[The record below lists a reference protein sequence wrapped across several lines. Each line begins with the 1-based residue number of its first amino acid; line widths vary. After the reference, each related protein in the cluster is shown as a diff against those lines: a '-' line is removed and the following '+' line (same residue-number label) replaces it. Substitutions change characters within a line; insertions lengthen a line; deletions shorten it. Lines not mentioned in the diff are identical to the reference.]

1 MRLEPLGPDSGVLS
15 WGGNQAFSTG
25 SALGSAISRRTTS
38 PNGPHI
44 LHPHCSGRA
53 LQLLSYKQPPKPART
68 ASKPGRPEPI
78 FGGRGLPWGAGSL
91 DAQPHPTDL
100 IFRTPHCSGRAL
112 QLLSDKQP
120 TKPAKPASKI
130 GRPEAVFRGTC
141 RRTRLDSDHFCA
153 SFKSIWVIKDLGF
166 GLISTRAFRW
176 CAGLV
181 LNRKKQIFINFL
193 TPEGRAQKQGRA
205 VAKSPESSCCRP
217 AGSAHLATGAG
228 RTALGSWLASAM
240 AGWAPPA
247 VQVLFWSTTRPF
259 SSN

>member
-44 LHPHCSGRA
+44 LQPHCSGRA
-53 LQLLSYKQPPKPART
+53 LQFLSYKQPPKPART

-78 FGGRGLPWGAGSL
+78 FGGRDLPWGAGSL

-100 IFRTPHCSGRAL
+100 IFRTPHCKGRAL
-112 QLLSDKQP
+112 QVLSDKQP
-120 TKPAKPASKI
+120 TTPTKTSSKT

-181 LNRKKQIFINFL
+181 LNRKKTDFHQLFNS
-193 TPEGRAQKQGRA
+193 GGA
-205 VAKSPESSCCRP
+205 SSE
-217 AGSAHLATGAG
+217 TGAG
-228 RTALGSWLASAM
+228 GCQIPGIKLLPGCILSHTATATQHPLPLSS
-240 AGWAPPA
+240 PPSRHPPS
-247 VQVLFWSTTRPF
+247 FF
-259 SSN
+259 

>member
-53 LQLLSYKQPPKPART
+53 LQLLS
-68 ASKPGRPEPI
+68 
-78 FGGRGLPWGAGSL
+78 
-91 DAQPHPTDL
+91 
-100 IFRTPHCSGRAL
+100 
-112 QLLSDKQP
+112 DKQP
-120 TKPAKPASKI
+120 TKPAKTASKT

-205 VAKSPESSCCRP
+205 VTKSPESSCCRTLLV
-217 AGSAHLATGAG
+217 GTVGL
-228 RTALGSWLASAM
+228 
-240 AGWAPPA
+240 
-247 VQVLFWSTTRPF
+247 
-259 SSN
+259 

>member
-100 IFRTPHCSGRAL
+100 IFRTRIAQVAHCNFF
-112 QLLSDKQP
+112 P
-120 TKPAKPASKI
+120 TNNPQNRRKPRQKPA
-130 GRPEAVFRGTC
+130 
-141 RRTRLDSDHFCA
+141 
-153 SFKSIWVIKDLGF
+153 
-166 GLISTRAFRW
+166 
-176 CAGLV
+176 
-181 LNRKKQIFINFL
+181 
-193 TPEGRAQKQGRA
+193 AQ
-205 VAKSPESSCCRP
+205 
-217 AGSAHLATGAG
+217 
-228 RTALGSWLASAM
+228 
-240 AGWAPPA
+240 
-247 VQVLFWSTTRPF
+247 RPF
-259 SSN
+259 SGAPAAGPGWTQIIFARVLSPFGS